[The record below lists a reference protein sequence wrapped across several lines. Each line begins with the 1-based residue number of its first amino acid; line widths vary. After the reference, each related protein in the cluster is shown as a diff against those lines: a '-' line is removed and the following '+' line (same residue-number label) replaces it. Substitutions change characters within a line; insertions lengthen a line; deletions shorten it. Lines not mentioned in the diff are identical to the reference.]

1 MTAILNNTN
10 EVMKTL
16 SIIATIA
23 LPLIVIYEINGTNL
37 LIFLLVITNV
47 YII

>member
-1 MTAILNNTN
+1 
-10 EVMKTL
+10 MKTL
-16 SIIATIA
+16 SIIVTIA
-23 LPLIVIYEINGTNL
+23 LPLTVIYGINAINL